1 MSGTQILITSSG
13 EHSLSLSLPLCHS
26 LSLYISPYVFL
37 SLSVNPSLFSVSLCL
52 SPSLSVSI
60 SLCISLSLSRF
71 TVCSCRSIK
80 FCRVLQIFYPH
91 SLQTNLDRFPGQSA
105 SDCRKDW
112 SVAKYPGSNC
122 TNSRWPDVHG
132 HYREAKYS
140 QTKHHWWWK
149 LNWIF
154 QHLTITKY
162 FTGHVLFIEEDH
174 YLAPDFLLLLDMMKY
189 YQEHTYTEVV
199 ASYTSLLTTIVLVTK
214 NSPFRLI
221 F

>member
-1 MSGTQILITSSG
+1 M
-13 EHSLSLSLPLCHS
+13 
-26 LSLYISPYVFL
+26 
-37 SLSVNPSLFSVSLCL
+37 
-52 SPSLSVSI
+52 
-60 SLCISLSLSRF
+60 
-71 TVCSCRSIK
+71 
-80 FCRVLQIFYPH
+80 
-91 SLQTNLDRFPGQSA
+91 
-105 SDCRKDW
+105 
-112 SVAKYPGSNC
+112 AKYPGSNC

-199 ASYTSLLTTIVLVTK
+199 TSYTKLLTK
-214 NSPFRLI
+214 NSFSFQTDILSLGTYLRKFNSKSRGRKNVRTDVETGLSFYFLVSSQIQCVIISTEYGRVLLKTDTSHPFPNG
-221 F
+221 